1 MYSTTTRK
9 QVKVRVRPA
18 PVRSTVI
25 LFDGGRRMRPA
36 RPFGAG
42 ILKACPTHRLPCTL
56 ADLDAVA
63 GLFAGTD
70 RERAEARL
78 AVQEEYDARV
88 DQAAFEDACLQRYT
102 RGYCL

>member
-1 MYSTTTRK
+1 MSILNRIDRR
-9 QVKVRVRPA
+9 VKARPA
-18 PVRSTVI
+18 PVRTTVV
-25 LFDGGRRMRPA
+25 LFDGGRRHRVPD
-36 RPFGAG
+36 FGKG
-42 ILKACPTHRLPCTL
+42 LLRSVPGHRLPCTL

-63 GLFAGTD
+63 GLFADTD

>member
-1 MYSTTTRK
+1 MLTRIRPTHK
-9 QVKVRVRPA
+9 PA
-18 PVRSTVI
+18 PVKTTRV

-42 ILKACPTHRLPCTL
+42 ILKACPAHRLPCTL

-63 GLFAGTD
+63 GLFADTD

-78 AVQEEYDARV
+78 AVEQDFDARV
-88 DQAAFEDACLQRYT
+88 DQAAWEDACLQRYT